1 MVAGAALG
9 VAWVRRQRRLAE
21 PMIDLQ
27 LFRIREFNA
36 ALAVN
41 FLAILVSVGYFLFV
55 AQYLQLVVGLSPF
68 EAGLWSLPAAA
79 GFIVGSQVGPRVIR
93 FVKPAYLVSGGLV
106 AAAAGLLVLTQVT
119 VSGGLTEI
127 LIGSVVI
134 SLGLGPVFGLTTEMI
149 VGSAPP
155 EKAGAASGI
164 SETAAELGAALGI
177 AVLGSVGV
185 AIYRSQLSSEAL
197 TGVPAAAADAAR
209 DTLGGAVAAASQLP
223 ADAAATLVEHARQA
237 FVTGLQITS
246 LISAGIA
253 LVIAA
258 ITVVALRNV
267 SVGGAPEQESGAA
280 GQDDTVEDAEIDD
293 LLCEGCTA

>member
-1 MVAGAALG
+1 
-9 VAWVRRQRRLAE
+9 
-21 PMIDLQ
+21 MIDLQ
-27 LFRIREFNA
+27 LFRIRAFNA

-68 EAGLWSLPAAA
+68 QAGLWSLPSAA
-79 GFIVGSQVGPRVIR
+79 GFIVGSQLGPRIVR
-93 FVKPAYLVSGGLV
+93 FVRPAYLVSGSLV

-119 VSGGLTEI
+119 VTDGLTEI

-185 AIYRSQLSSEAL
+185 AIYRSQLSPEAL
-197 TGVPAAAADAAR
+197 TGVPTAAADAAR
-209 DTLGGAVAAASQLP
+209 DTLGGAVAAATELP
-223 ADAAATLVEHARQA
+223 ADAAATLMDHARQA

-246 LISAGIA
+246 LICAAIA
-253 LVIAA
+253 LVIAVV
-258 ITVVALRNV
+258 TLVALRNV
-267 SVGGAPEQESGAA
+267 PVGGSEGADPAEAA
-280 GQDDTVEDAEIDD
+280 GQETELARGAVADD
-293 LLCEGCTA
+293 LLCEGCAA